1 MHSVQVRDLSQQV
14 DKFCLF
20 PGAEQEEAE
29 CAQRKTDKIRRMVL
43 EAAEGVE
50 PEQSAGE
57 LQTSQADEDADQNA
71 EAAGEDEEY
80 A

>member
-1 MHSVQVRDLSQQV
+1 MHFVQVRDLSQQV
-14 DKFCLF
+14 DKFVF

-29 CAQRKTDKIRRMVL
+29 CAQRKTDKIRRMAL